1 MKRVGAVVM
10 TAAVAASMLALALSA
25 AGTHEIS
32 AVALRQPDAA
42 ESEIARSRQRE
53 PFGRRQSPTRT
64 TSRDQD
70 QMLLLLLF
78 LEGSSPS
85 RR

>member
-10 TAAVAASMLALALSA
+10 TAAVAASMLALALS